1 MRLEAILRDYMSRL
15 EASQHT
21 GEEVKPMNLIVVTDG
36 VFVHPISARLRQLA
50 VNPSLT
56 RSQLLDLAP
65 TDDPESVIVAIAR
78 RLDRGQYPLSQVGIQ
93 FLQIG
98 NDPEARE
105 ALQELDDELSSE
117 HGIRDMVDT
126 VLFNGEDMSAGLII
140 KTLLGGINRR
150 LDRRSTA

>member
-1 MRLEAILRDYMSRL
+1 MSN
-15 EASQHT
+15 Q
-21 GEEVKPMNLIVVTDG
+21 
-36 VFVHPISARLRQLA
+36 
-50 VNPSLT
+50 
-56 RSQLLDLAP
+56 
-65 TDDPESVIVAIAR
+65 
-78 RLDRGQYPLSQVGIQ
+78 LDRGQYPLSQVGIQ

-105 ALQELDDELSSE
+105 ALQGLDDGLSSE

-126 VLFNGEDMSAGLII
+126 VPFNGEEMNAGLII